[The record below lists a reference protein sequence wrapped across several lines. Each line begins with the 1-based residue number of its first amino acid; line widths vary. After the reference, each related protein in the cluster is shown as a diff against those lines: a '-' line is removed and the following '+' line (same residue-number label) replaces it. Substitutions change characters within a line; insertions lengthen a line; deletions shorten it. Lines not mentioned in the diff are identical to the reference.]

1 MVCQASLT
9 DYRMNRFCRHTS
21 ATSPWPFFA
30 AGLAF
35 LYASAAS
42 DQPAFVGVACGMFGV
57 AFAAWKRRS

>member
-1 MVCQASLT
+1 
-9 DYRMNRFCRHTS
+9 MNRFCRRTS
-21 ATSPWPFFA
+21 VTSPWPFFA
-30 AGLAF
+30 AALAF